1 MALGIV
7 NLLLLKKFF
16 NYLFI
21 FVCAGSSLMPGLF
34 SSWSKWGLL
43 FSYGAWASHC
53 GGFSCHGVQALGY
66 VGSVV
71 VDPRQG
77 IEPVPP
83 ALAGG
88 FFATEPPGKPFF
100 YFLKNIF
107 ICLFGCIGLGCGMW
121 ELVPQPGS
129 NTGPPAMGGQSLSHW
144 ITREVPS
151 LERALAFY

>member
-1 MALGIV
+1 MWLSRFCPMWQCWLYLFLEMFFSLELFFLIYLVLVVALGIV
-7 NLLLLKKFF
+7 NLLLIKKFF

-43 FSYGAWASHC
+43 SSCGAWASHC
-53 GGFSCHGVQALGY
+53 GGFSCHGVQTLGY

-71 VDPRQG
+71 MDPRPG
-77 IEPVPP
+77 IEPVSP

-100 YFLKNIF
+100 SFLKNIF
-107 ICLFGCIGLGCGMW
+107 IYLAALVLVVECG
-121 ELVPQPGS
+121 
-129 NTGPPAMGGQSLSHW
+129 
-144 ITREVPS
+144 I
-151 LERALAFY
+151 